1 MWPDPFD
8 PGVVYLLTLFIIHF
22 RNSLNTN
29 KYMNTTSK
37 RNTITLAAFFA
48 VAVVSAIVFAF
59 PGLSHAAMISQQLD
73 LGMTGSDVTSLQTF
87 LAGNSAIYPEGI
99 ISGYFGSLTASA
111 VSRFQSANGL
121 SAVGRVGPQTLA
133 LINSLMGGGTSTNGG
148 DVSAPIMNPET
159 VTVTSNSATISW
171 VTSEAAKDRVMYGTT
186 WPFLYATAPSVSATG
201 FTSTASIMLPS
212 LQSHTRYYYTLES
225 IDASGNI
232 QWAIGKSLLTQ

>member
-1 MWPDPFD
+1 
-8 PGVVYLLTLFIIHF
+8 
-22 RNSLNTN
+22 
-29 KYMNTTSK
+29 MNTIST
-37 RNTITLAAFFA
+37 RNTITLAAFVA
-48 VAVVSAIVFAF
+48 VAVVSAIAFAF

-87 LAGNSAIYPEGI
+87 LAGNSSIYPEGI
-99 ISGYFGSLTASA
+99 VSGYFGSLTASA

-133 LINSLMGGGTSTNGG
+133 LINNLMGGTSTTGSG

-171 VTSEAAKDRVMYGTT
+171 VTNEAAKGRVMYGTT
-186 WPFLYATAPSVSATG
+186 WPFLYATAPSVGTAG
-201 FTSTASIMLPS
+201 FASTASIMLPS

-225 IDASGNI
+225 IDAAGNI
-232 QWAIGKSLLTQ
+232 QWGIGHSFLTQ

>member
-1 MWPDPFD
+1 
-8 PGVVYLLTLFIIHF
+8 
-22 RNSLNTN
+22 
-29 KYMNTTSK
+29 MNITSK
-37 RNTITLAAFFA
+37 RDTITLAAFFA
-48 VAVVSAIVFAF
+48 VAVVSAIAFAF

-87 LAGNSAIYPEGI
+87 LAGNSSIYPEGI

-111 VSRFQSANGL
+111 VARFQTAHGL

-133 LINSLMGGGTSTNGG
+133 LINSLMGGGTSTGG

-171 VTSEAAKDRVMYGTT
+171 VTNEAAKGRVMYGTT
-186 WPFLYATAPSVSATG
+186 WPFLYATAPSVGTTG
-201 FTSTASIMLPS
+201 FASTASIMLPS

-225 IDASGNI
+225 IDAAGNI
-232 QWAIGKSLLTQ
+232 QWGIGHSFLTQ